1 MSPPPGA
8 ATPVV
13 GVADLARELAEGP
26 VPVLLDVRWRLAGP
40 PGLDSYRAG
49 HLPGAVFVDLDRDL
63 SGAPSSRT
71 AGRRLLSPRRVSPK
85 PRFLASS
92 GWTTS
97 RCTGMH
103 TCTGSF
109 PMPSRTSGPSPS

>member
-1 MSPPPGA
+1 VSPPPGA

-63 SGAPSSRT
+63 SGGRAAARRDADCSHPGGFLPS
-71 AGRRLLSPRRVSPK
+71 
-85 PRFLASS
+85 
-92 GWTTS
+92 
-97 RCTGMH
+97 
-103 TCTGSF
+103 
-109 PMPSRTSGPSPS
+109 